1 MRMADVDRIKKAL
14 DNRPF
19 AFTPSYDGT
28 TDMRS
33 VEDAISQGTAAN
45 VPILIG
51 TNADEGSIL
60 ISAMPAPQLL
70 LEGIFGNDTAAL
82 AAARA
87 AYLANAADEQLK
99 SRILT
104 DYGYT
109 CTTSA
114 IASTAARAGYSV
126 WRYYFNASFPNT
138 QPFPGAG
145 AWHTSEISLVF
156 GTYPRDNQTTAQ
168 QVKLSR
174 FLQRSWAD
182 FAKDPYDGPGWARV
196 GAVREDLE
204 VIGANG
210 TAWGESVEEETVDEI
225 CGVYKAAVQENGL

>member
-1 MRMADVDRIKKAL
+1 MADVDRIRKAL
-14 DNRPF
+14 DNQPF
-19 AFTPSYDGT
+19 GFTPSYDGR

-33 VEDAISQGTAAN
+33 IEDAISQGTAAK

-51 TNADEGSIL
+51 TNADEGSVL
-60 ISAMPAPQLL
+60 TSAMPPPQLI
-70 LEGIFGNDTAAL
+70 LEGIFGNDTAAM

-87 AYLANAADEQLK
+87 AYPANATDEKLK

-114 IASTAARAGYSV
+114 IANTAVQAGYSV
-126 WRYYFNASFPNT
+126 WRYYFDASFPNT

-156 GTYPRDNQTTAQ
+156 GTYPRNNQTTAQ
-168 QVKLSR
+168 QIRLSR
-174 FLQRSWAD
+174 FLQLSWAD
-182 FAKDPYDGPGWARV
+182 FAKDPYGGPGWASV
-196 GAVREDLE
+196 GGAGEDLE
-204 VIGANG
+204 VIGVNG
-210 TAWGESVEEETVDEI
+210 TAWGESVEEQTVDEI
-225 CGVYKAAVQENGL
+225 CRVYTAAVQKNGL